1 MAIALELGVFYLIAE
16 FLAHTLVFGEFAY
29 PARAISVLFF
39 QTFFDKVDYLF
50 IFVKPDFHKN
60 PFPLSNIIVP
70 NGGGL
75 VNNIYKR
82 NRANCFF
89 LCGLDCIFSVLPL
102 IICRLF
108 QKKLAV

>member
-60 PFPLSNIIVP
+60 LSPF
-70 NGGGL
+70 
-75 VNNIYKR
+75 
-82 NRANCFF
+82 
-89 LCGLDCIFSVLPL
+89 
-102 IICRLF
+102 RLLLY
-108 QKKLAV
+108 QTAAV